1 MTIGEIWGQST
12 FSFKIHVIIICKR
25 DYSKVKGNL
34 LFQQAAVSCSL
45 PFTFMFLL
53 VIFSCF
59 AISAVVSSLPFLQVM
74 ISYFVLVKA
83 MVFALPF

>member
-1 MTIGEIWGQST
+1 M
-12 FSFKIHVIIICKR
+12 R

-74 ISYFVLVKA
+74 ICI
-83 MVFALPF
+83 VFSLGNDFLLSSF